1 MAIIKSELMP
11 VQMNS
16 KILELFEIFLRGLG
30 HQIRTPLSVVINDL
44 AYINSRFPEVEC
56 QRPLTRARDIANI
69 LSELTP
75 QSGIKERF
83 KLSSIKDFFES
94 RQISSLKIAD
104 DSFETELIIPRL
116 QQACLLCYELLEKN
130 LKAENFSLEINQQEV
145 LFSSNVDLDNIKFDF
160 NENKFCTLTEVFQF
174 LFGKEE
180 PKAVLF
186 DLLLLGLPLN
196 YQVELSLGDKIKII
210 LNLKFS

>member
-1 MAIIKSELMP
+1 MP